1 MRHRTLLKNT
11 LWQYGLQLIK
21 YLLPLITL
29 PYLTRVLEPEGYAV
43 YAYVLSF
50 MTFAQV
56 VVDFGFNLSGT
67 KQIALAND
75 RKAECEVFGAITQAR
90 LMLCS
95 LVAVAVAVIGS
106 FIPIIRDNAV
116 YAALAY
122 IAVCGR
128 AMAPDFI
135 FQGKEDMGP
144 LTSRYLAS
152 KGASTVLTFIFVR
165 SAADLLWVPVLDILA
180 SVIAFV
186 WSLVVAH
193 RRFDIKLV
201 RVPFSRSWQELLHS
215 GYYCLSNLASSSF
228 SGLTTLII
236 GVALTDAAQIAY
248 WSLAM
253 TAVGAVQALYAP
265 ITNSLYPHMVV
276 GGDCAFVKKLALIA
290 LPFLTV
296 GTIAFFLLAKWI
308 VLVLG
313 GEQYLDGA
321 YVLQMLAPVLWLS
334 FYGMYC
340 GWPILG
346 ALGKVKQLTMTT
358 IVSAVFGI
366 AGLLALWVT
375 GHASVSSFCV
385 VRCLTEA
392 IMCCSRVGLAGNT
405 LRDLPQASPTNR

>member
-1 MRHRTLLKNT
+1 
-11 LWQYGLQLIK
+11 
-21 YLLPLITL
+21 
-29 PYLTRVLEPEGYAV
+29 
-43 YAYVLSF
+43 
-50 MTFAQV
+50 
-56 VVDFGFNLSGT
+56 
-67 KQIALAND
+67 
-75 RKAECEVFGAITQAR
+75 
-90 LMLCS
+90 
-95 LVAVAVAVIGS
+95 
-106 FIPIIRDNAV
+106 
-116 YAALAY
+116 
-122 IAVCGR
+122 
-128 AMAPDFI
+128 
-135 FQGKEDMGP
+135 
-144 LTSRYLAS
+144 
-152 KGASTVLTFIFVR
+152 
-165 SAADLLWVPVLDILA
+165 
-180 SVIAFV
+180 
-186 WSLVVAH
+186 
-193 RRFDIKLV
+193 
-201 RVPFSRSWQELLHS
+201 
-215 GYYCLSNLASSSF
+215 
-228 SGLTTLII
+228 
-236 GVALTDAAQIAY
+236 
-248 WSLAM
+248 M